1 MKPISENITTITV
14 TDDETGETV
23 EKTIQELLDDVF
35 GPEDDGLDF
44 EDDAD
49 AQQFDGTEELE
60 DIDDSDFDFLNPEE
74 GDEIDTDEFSDI
86 FGEPSPEET
95 SEFGDDSELGVDD
108 DMGGDLGT
116 DEFVDD
122 EFPEDMDDDL
132 LGDEADL
139 PSEDAAIEDLDS
151 TESETDPNFQGEIRT
166 VTGANLV
173 YKRQDDGGTYEEL
186 WIYNVGDDVKAEV
199 QIRRAILAG
208 TDILPSSRESEDG
221 TQQADTYTVGNVQ
234 FLKLTGLPN

>member
-1 MKPISENITTITV
+1 MKPISENITTISI

-23 EKTIQELLDDVF
+23 EKTIEELLDDVF
-35 GPEDDGLDF
+35 GPEEDDGFDF
-44 EDDAD
+44 DDDAD
-49 AQQFDGTEELE
+49 FGSEQNDSEELS

-74 GDEIDTDEFSDI
+74 GDDINTDDFSDI
-86 FGEPSPEET
+86 FDEPSEEIGELPSDT
-95 SEFGDDSELGVDD
+95 DTLPVDDSDD
-108 DMGGDLGT
+108 FAT
-116 DEFVDD
+116 DEFD
-122 EFPEDMDDDL
+122 ETDIDLNGEDDDL
-132 LGDEADL
+132 LGDDTLGQEDDL
-139 PSEDAAIEDLDS
+139 TGEEDA
-151 TESETDPNFQGEIRT
+151 TEEVDPNYQGEIRT

-221 TQQADTYTVGNVQ
+221 SQQADTYTVGNVQ
-234 FLKLTGLPN
+234 FLKLSGLPN

>member
-1 MKPISENITTITV
+1 MKPIRENITTITI

-35 GPEDDGLDF
+35 GPEDDVDGEFDISDTDDF
-44 EDDAD
+44 DQIE
-49 AQQFDGTEELE
+49 GTEEIA
-60 DIDDSDFDFLNPEE
+60 DIDDSEFDFLNPEE
-74 GDEIDTDEFSDI
+74 GDDVDMDAFSDI
-86 FGEPSPEET
+86 FDSPLEPSDVPSADVEPSNDDFDFSEE
-95 SEFGDDSELGVDD
+95 EFS
-108 DMGGDLGT
+108 
-116 DEFVDD
+116 DE
-122 EFPEDMDDDL
+122 EFPEDADEDL
-132 LGDEADL
+132 LE
-139 PSEDAAIEDLDS
+139 PSEFED
-151 TESETDPNFQGEIRT
+151 TESELSDMEGSEEEVDANFQGEIRT